1 MESSNGISEMPIMT
15 AEQREAYE
23 FNKMASHKEIKTRDA
38 HTIMSALAIGGDNV
52 KPLFKETERKKL
64 ENKLFKLL
72 NEL

>member
-1 MESSNGISEMPIMT
+1 MGNSNGISEMPIMT

-23 FNKMASHKEIKTRDA
+23 FNKMASHKEMKTRDA

-52 KPLFKETERKKL
+52 KPLFKDAERIKL
-64 ENKLFKLL
+64 EDKLFKLL